1 MPTYEYKCNKCG
13 HEFEAFQSIK
23 DEPIKVCPVCNS
35 KVRRVINGG
44 VGLIFKGSGFYVT
57 DYKHAHGVSHPLRD
71 NSGGNKKSGTDNDND
86 KKKDK
91 DSGSSMKKDDSS
103 D

>member
-1 MPTYEYKCNKCG
+1 MPTYEYKCDKCG

-23 DEPIKVCPVCNS
+23 DEPIKICPVCNS
-35 KVRRVINGG
+35 KVHRVINGG

-57 DYKHAHGVSHPLRD
+57 DYKNAQR
-71 NSGGNKKSGTDNDND
+71 SGDKRKSGTDTDND
-86 KKKDK
+86 KKPDK
-91 DSGSSMKKDDSS
+91 DSGSSMKKGDPS

>member
-1 MPTYEYKCNKCG
+1 MPTYEYKCDKCG

-23 DEPIKVCPVCNS
+23 DEPIKICPVCNS

-57 DYKHAHGVSHPLRD
+57 DYKKAQR
-71 NSGGNKKSGTDNDND
+71 SGDKRKSGTDTDND
-86 KKKDK
+86 KKPDK
-91 DSGSSMKKDDSS
+91 DSSSSVKKGDPS